1 MSELRT
7 ITLHG
12 LNDGSPVSVEL
23 QVDKGCKLFLNTAEG
38 DVSISEIPNNEQFIL
53 EMVNTNGEIEGYEVD
68 GVIIRPNRPP
78 RR

>member
-23 QVDKGCKLFLNTAEG
+23 QVDKGCQLFLNTAEG
-38 DVSISEIPNNEQFIL
+38 DVSISEIPTELEWNLKTVDVNNTTYISPH
-53 EMVNTNGEIEGYEVD
+53 VGG
-68 GVIIRPNRPP
+68 RPNDRK
-78 RR
+78 

>member
-12 LNDGSPVSVEL
+12 LNDGRPVSVEL

-38 DVSISEIPNNEQFIL
+38 DVSISEIPTELEWNLETVDVNNANYISPH
-53 EMVNTNGEIEGYEVD
+53 VGG
-68 GVIIRPNRPP
+68 RPNDRK
-78 RR
+78 